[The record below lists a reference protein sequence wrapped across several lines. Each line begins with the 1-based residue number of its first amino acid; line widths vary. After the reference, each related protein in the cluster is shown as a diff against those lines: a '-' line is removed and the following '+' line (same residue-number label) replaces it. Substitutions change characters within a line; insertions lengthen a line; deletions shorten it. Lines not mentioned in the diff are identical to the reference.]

1 MNALEITGAAKHYK
15 DFSLEGVSFTL
26 PEGCILGLIG
36 ENGAGKTTLIKM
48 ILGMLEGE
56 GQFRVLGR
64 DIRQHGAEIRQEVG
78 VVLDE
83 ACFPA
88 CMSAAQLNGVMR
100 DLYTHWKE
108 DVFFRLVKQLSLPE
122 RKPFKDFS
130 RGMKM
135 KLAIAAALSHE
146 AKLLVL
152 DEPTGGLDPIV
163 RDEILGLFYDFTRE
177 ADHSILI
184 SSHIVTDLEKLCDYV
199 AFLHQGKMLFVD
211 EKDALLER
219 YGIVRCTKAE
229 CAAFAPGTVCGMRES
244 AYGVEALCAR
254 AQLPQWIT
262 CARPSIE
269 DVILF
274 LAKGA
279 NVV

>member
-130 RGMKM
+130 RGMKQSCSCSM
-135 KLAIAAALSHE
+135 SPRA
-146 AKLLVL
+146 
-152 DEPTGGLDPIV
+152 GLTP
-163 RDEILGLFYDFTRE
+163 
-177 ADHSILI
+177 S
-184 SSHIVTDLEKLCDYV
+184 
-199 AFLHQGKMLFVD
+199 
-211 EKDALLER
+211 
-219 YGIVRCTKAE
+219 
-229 CAAFAPGTVCGMRES
+229 CGMRSS
-244 AYGVEALCAR
+244 ACFMILRG
-254 AQLPQWIT
+254 
-262 CARPSIE
+262 RPTTPS
-269 DVILF
+269 
-274 LAKGA
+274 
-279 NVV
+279 